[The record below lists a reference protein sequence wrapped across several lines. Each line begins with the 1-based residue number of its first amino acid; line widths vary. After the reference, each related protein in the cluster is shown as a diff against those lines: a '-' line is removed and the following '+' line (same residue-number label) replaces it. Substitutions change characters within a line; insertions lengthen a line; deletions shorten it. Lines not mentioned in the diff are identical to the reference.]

1 MFTLYALVLGL
12 FTLAAFDWYLTMFR
26 IAEYGPEVEYN
37 KLIIWLVSRTT
48 LEVGSFLGVFLPT
61 FLICALSIKFNWV
74 AGPAILF
81 GMRLKAWIG
90 QRQSLIFE
98 KKLKKLREQ
107 ADDLGSDTKSPPSTL
122 RFGASDP
129 ILSEDKC

>member
-1 MFTLYALVLGL
+1 MLTLYALVIGL
-12 FTLAAFDWYLTMFR
+12 FALAGFDWFLTMKR

-37 KLIIWLVSRTT
+37 KLITWLVSRTT
-48 LEVGSFLGVFLPT
+48 LEVGSFLGIFLPI
-61 FLICALSIKFNWV
+61 FLICALSIKFNWI

-98 KKLKKLREQ
+98 KQLKQLRKQ
-107 ADDLGSDTKSPPSTL
+107 ADDLGSDKKSPPSTL
-122 RFGASDP
+122 RFGASD
-129 ILSEDKC
+129 